1 MTDSTAK
8 PAQPGGRT
16 AHAIRGR
23 ALIIF
28 LVTGLSAALG
38 GGAAFAYVSGGGG
51 AGTGNATV
59 ASAQTV
65 TASAASLSGTLYPG
79 ATANLTVTVKNPYA
93 NLAMTITGLTSGGSI
108 TGGGTGCAAS
118 NVSLITTASFN
129 PTTVSA
135 NSSRAITFT
144 GAVQMSSGAPNA
156 CQGQSFVIPVAVT
169 TKVG

>member
-1 MTDSTAK
+1 MTDSTATSAQQSGHT
-8 PAQPGGRT
+8 PATMKR
-16 AHAIRGR
+16 R
-23 ALIIF
+23 ALIFF
-28 LVTGLSAALG
+28 LAAGLLAVLG
-38 GGAAFAYVSGGGG
+38 GGAAFAYVSGGRG

-65 TASAASLSGTLYPG
+65 TASGASLSGTLYPG
-79 ATANLTVTVKNPYA
+79 ATVNLIVSVKNPYA
-93 NLAMTITGLTSGGSI
+93 NLGMTITGLTSGGSI
-108 TGGGTGCAAS
+108 TGGGPGCAVS

-135 NSSRAITFT
+135 NSSRAITFS

-156 CQGQSFVIPVAVT
+156 CQGQTFTVPIAVT